1 MNKMQKA
8 LHELAEM
15 DELAAR
21 SSPIHALHPAAKL
34 IATIAYILVTLSF
47 DKYDLGG
54 LVPMLLWP
62 VLLFQLSGIEV
73 RSCFYKL
80 RIVLPLVMAVGL
92 FNPFF
97 DKTVVLRLG
106 ALAVTGGVVSMLTL
120 MLKGL
125 YCLMASFLLMATTP
139 IDLLCAALRQ
149 LHVPKLL
156 VTLLLLTY
164 RYVGVMTEE
173 LAIMTDAYHLRAP
186 GQKGIHVRPAAAAQ
200 HGPRAG
206 ALRQHAAARLPPA
219 FPLRGRQALPGAG
232 RAVYARLRP
241 RFPAA
246 ALRARG
252 AAARLRDREVRE
264 MIEFQ
269 NVSFAYGF
277 AYEKGRPVL
286 RDLSFRIEDGEAVGL
301 IGANGAGKSTVMKL
315 LLGLLQGEG
324 KILVDG
330 VEVKRDT
337 LGEIRRK
344 LGFVLQNSDN
354 QMFMPTVYEDM
365 IFAPLN
371 YMLSREE
378 ADARVDAVL
387 ARLHLEDLKHRYN
400 HKISGG
406 EKRMAAIATIL
417 AMEPEAILMDEPSS
431 ALDPY
436 NRRLVINT
444 IRELSQTKLITSHDL
459 DLILDTCGRVILLSN
474 GRIAADGPAQELL
487 RDRAL
492 LEANRMELPLS
503 LTGR

>member
-1 MNKMQKA
+1 
-8 LHELAEM
+8 
-15 DELAAR
+15 
-21 SSPIHALHPAAKL
+21 
-34 IATIAYILVTLSF
+34 
-47 DKYDLGG
+47 
-54 LVPMLLWP
+54 
-62 VLLFQLSGIEV
+62 
-73 RSCFYKL
+73 
-80 RIVLPLVMAVGL
+80 
-92 FNPFF
+92 
-97 DKTVVLRLG
+97 
-106 ALAVTGGVVSMLTL
+106 
-120 MLKGL
+120 
-125 YCLMASFLLMATTP
+125 
-139 IDLLCAALRQ
+139 
-149 LHVPKLL
+149 
-156 VTLLLLTY
+156 
-164 RYVGVMTEE
+164 
-173 LAIMTDAYHLRAP
+173 
-186 GQKGIHVRPAAAAQ
+186 
-200 HGPRAG
+200 
-206 ALRQHAAARLPPA
+206 
-219 FPLRGRQALPGAG
+219 
-232 RAVYARLRP
+232 
-241 RFPAA
+241 
-246 ALRARG
+246 
-252 AAARLRDREVRE
+252 

-269 NVSFAYGF
+269 NVSFAY
-277 AYEKGRPVL
+277 EKDRPVL

-474 GRIAADGPAQELL
+474 GRIAADGPAKELL

>member
-1 MNKMQKA
+1 
-8 LHELAEM
+8 
-15 DELAAR
+15 
-21 SSPIHALHPAAKL
+21 
-34 IATIAYILVTLSF
+34 
-47 DKYDLGG
+47 
-54 LVPMLLWP
+54 
-62 VLLFQLSGIEV
+62 
-73 RSCFYKL
+73 
-80 RIVLPLVMAVGL
+80 
-92 FNPFF
+92 
-97 DKTVVLRLG
+97 
-106 ALAVTGGVVSMLTL
+106 
-120 MLKGL
+120 
-125 YCLMASFLLMATTP
+125 
-139 IDLLCAALRQ
+139 
-149 LHVPKLL
+149 
-156 VTLLLLTY
+156 
-164 RYVGVMTEE
+164 
-173 LAIMTDAYHLRAP
+173 
-186 GQKGIHVRPAAAAQ
+186 
-200 HGPRAG
+200 
-206 ALRQHAAARLPPA
+206 
-219 FPLRGRQALPGAG
+219 
-232 RAVYARLRP
+232 
-241 RFPAA
+241 
-246 ALRARG
+246 
-252 AAARLRDREVRE
+252 

-269 NVSFAYGF
+269 NVSFAY
-277 AYEKGRPVL
+277 EKDRPVL

-330 VEVKRDT
+330 VEVRRDT